1 MAKQSLLVADADPR
15 SLRILDVAL
24 RKAGFSVA
32 TASDGAEALRRI
44 QRTPP
49 DLILA
54 DVGLPG
60 TDGVALCR
68 AVRADARVADT
79 PVILISSSKEAAL
92 KLSAQEAGADDFL
105 GKPLLIKEL
114 TTRIRTLLTRRE
126 QENASERGSQSTL
139 IGEIGEMG
147 LVDLL
152 QSLETS
158 KRSGEVSCEEKE
170 RKGQIWVRDGQVV
183 DAEAGA
189 LTGEAAFYRIL
200 GWESGKFLA
209 QLQPIDREPRIEQGT
224 PALLAESVRRVD
236 ELGRLAEV
244 LPLSSIL
251 NVDLP
256 ALTKRLADLP
266 DEVNGVIRLCDGV
279 RTIAQVMER
288 APLDELSVLAVL
300 QRLIDEKILIKFE
313 PVKAPRSKPSLSA
326 WLGPNSVA
334 TPAPPIMGAHGQPQS
349 GDRTPIA
356 PPVSDPPAP
365 YSPSLSRP
373 TRTDT
378 PREKANADSPQL
390 MLDTPADPVRIF
402 NTPADPIPVPVS
414 AAPSELPL
422 KLRELHANLTP
433 PNPHPVSQTTAT
445 APQLVPAGL
454 FDKTP
459 AEPTP
464 SFVTE
469 TKPVPMS
476 AAEQARALQASAP
489 VPLPAPKPFPISS
502 PSAVT
507 PADPLSLQLLVPPLP
522 PAISPQVSHTDLF
535 KLPAVPKQ
543 PVPVHQF
550 SPMRGVRRERL
561 RHEAD
566 EARAQVAG
574 GKPVRLTHVVE
585 LPTFPIGS
593 ADFRRRISPAVGEA
607 AKKFAPDSLSSK
619 PEVNEAPKLRVVD
632 PEPIVLTML
641 PDPEEPLPEPLPEN
655 AAAPVETLA
664 PEPEP
669 TPAAIP
675 TDDRDALKDSATMQV
690 EPISSELLASDLLA
704 PAEAALAPDLPAP
717 TPIVEVPT
725 IAPAPEIAAAVAA
738 AEPEVVAPGSP
749 GETPAAKSPWDEPTD
764 PAVTSPGTEIPEPSP
779 SLPEPE
785 VAAPSS
791 TLSSH
796 DAETSPGHRIE
807 LGPRESGERKP
818 SIQDTEESPAPDFSD
833 SAIND
838 EIARINKDRRSYPP
852 AAKLPAQP
860 AATPK
865 PTSEADFEAEM
876 NAALKKGP
884 RWPIYA
890 GIAVLVLALVWVFR
904 PQPPT
909 DKTDSP
915 WLADHAAEVTP
926 APAPAPASVVAPLA
940 PVALDAGLAQAS
952 TDSGAAALSGAGPAL
967 VAAGAI
973 AVAPLPPPPALPV
986 APAPVTPAP
995 VAAAPS
1001 GDEYARALA
1010 AGEALLKRGKYKTA
1024 VGELKKAVALNP
1036 EAVPALLELGDAYL
1050 ESDSP
1055 RSALKPLQTAAR
1067 LDPRSSR
1074 AQLLL
1079 GTAWQSLGK
1088 NADAIRSYQRY
1099 LEMDPSG
1106 EYARDVRSILANL
1119 QK

>member
-1 MAKQSLLVADADPR
+1 LAKQSLLVADADPR

-32 TASDGAEALRRI
+32 TAADGAEALRRI

-54 DVGLPG
+54 DVALPG

-68 AVRADARVADT
+68 AIRGDARLAET

-92 KLSAQEAGADDFL
+92 KLSAHEAGADDFL

-114 TTRIRTLLTRRE
+114 TTRIRMLLTRRE
-126 QENASERGSQSTL
+126 QENAAERGSQSTL

-147 LVDLL
+147 LVDLI
-152 QSLETS
+152 QSLETGR
-158 KRSGEVSCEEKE
+158 RSGEISCEERE
-170 RKGQIWVRDGQVV
+170 RKGQIWVREGQVV

-209 QLQPIDREPRIEQGT
+209 QLQPVDREPRIEQPT
-224 PALLAESVRRVD
+224 SALIAESVRRVD
-236 ELGRLAEV
+236 ELGHLAEV
-244 LPLSSIL
+244 LPISSIL
-251 NVDLP
+251 TVDLP

-300 QRLIDEKILIKFE
+300 QRLIDEKILIKLE
-313 PVKAPRSKPSLSA
+313 PVKTPRSKPSLSA

-349 GDRTPIA
+349 GDPTPIA

-378 PREKANADSPQL
+378 PRAKANADSPRL
-390 MLDTPADPVRIF
+390 MLDTPAEPLRIF
-402 NTPADPIPVPVS
+402 DTPADPIP
-414 AAPSELPL
+414 APAIATPGEPPL
-422 KLRELHANLTP
+422 KLRELHALLTP
-433 PNPHPVSQTTAT
+433 PDPHPVSQTADT

-469 TKPVPMS
+469 SKPVPMS
-476 AAEQARALQASAP
+476 AAEQARVLQASAP
-489 VPLPAPKPFPISS
+489 VPLSAPKPFPISS

-507 PADPLSLQLLVPPLP
+507 PADPLSLQLLVPPLL
-522 PAISPQVSHTDLF
+522 PAISPQVSQTDLF

-619 PEVNEAPKLRVVD
+619 PELAEAGEAPLLRVVE

-641 PDPEEPLPEPLPEN
+641 PDQEEPVSDPLPESE
-655 AAAPVETLA
+655 AAPVET

-669 TPAAIP
+669 TLAAMP
-675 TDDRDALKDSATMQV
+675 TDDGDAQKDGATMQV
-690 EPISSELLASDLLA
+690 EPLSPELLAPELLA
-704 PAEAALAPDLPAP
+704 AAEPALAPNLPAPNLPAP

-725 IAPAPEIAAAVAA
+725 LAPAPEIAAA
-738 AEPEVVAPGSP
+738 
-749 GETPAAKSPWDEPTD
+749 AKSPWDESTD
-764 PAVTSPGTEIPEPSP
+764 PAVTSPGTQLPESSP
-779 SLPEPE
+779 ALPEPE
-785 VAAPSS
+785 VAAASTPLPS
-791 TLSSH
+791 H
-796 DAETSPGHRIE
+796 EAATSPGHRIE
-807 LGPRESGERKP
+807 LGPRESGERKS
-818 SIQDTEESPAPDFSD
+818 SIQDTEESPAPAFSD

-838 EIARINKDRRSYPP
+838 EIARIDKDRRSYPP

-860 AATPK
+860 PAALK

-884 RWPIYA
+884 RWPIYV
-890 GIAVLVLALVWVFR
+890 GIALLILALVWVFR

-909 DKTDSP
+909 DKNDSP
-915 WLADHAAEVTP
+915 WLADHAADVTP
-926 APAPAPASVVAPLA
+926 APAAAPAVAPLA
-940 PVALDAGLAQAS
+940 PLALDAGLAQAS
-952 TDSGAAALSGAGPAL
+952 TDAGTAASTDAGTA
-967 VAAGAI
+967 VVDAGAL
-973 AVAPLPPPPALPV
+973 AVAPPLPAPPV
-986 APAPVTPAP
+986 APAPVLPAPVAPAAVTPAP

-1001 GDEYARALA
+1001 GDEYAHALA

-1055 RSALKPLQTAAR
+1055 RSALKPLQTAAK

-1088 NADAIRSYQRY
+1088 NADAIRAYQRY

>member
-1 MAKQSLLVADADPR
+1 LAKQSLLVADADPR

-32 TASDGAEALRRI
+32 TAADGAEALRRI

-54 DVGLPG
+54 DVALPG
-60 TDGVALCR
+60 IDGVALCR
-68 AVRADARVADT
+68 SVRGDARLADT

-92 KLSAQEAGADDFL
+92 KLSAHEAGADDFL

-114 TTRIRTLLTRRE
+114 TTRIRMLLTRRE

-139 IGEIGEMG
+139 FGEIGEMG
-147 LVDLL
+147 LVDLI
-152 QSLETS
+152 QSLETGR
-158 KRSGEVSCEEKE
+158 RSGEISCEERE

-209 QLQPIDREPRIEQGT
+209 QLQPIDREPRIEHAT
-224 PALLAESVRRVD
+224 SALLAESVRRVD
-236 ELGRLAEV
+236 ELGHLADV

-300 QRLIDEKILIKFE
+300 QRLIDEKILIKLE
-313 PVKAPRSKPSLSA
+313 PVKPTRSKPSLSA

-349 GDRTPIA
+349 GDPTPIA

-378 PREKANADSPQL
+378 PRAKANADSPRL

-402 NTPADPIPVPVS
+402 DTPADPIPVPVI
-414 AAPSELPL
+414 AAPSEPPL
-422 KLRELHANLTP
+422 KLRELHALLTP
-433 PNPHPVSQTTAT
+433 PDPHPVSQTADT

-469 TKPVPMS
+469 SKPVPMT
-476 AAEQARALQASAP
+476 AAEQARVLQASAP
-489 VPLPAPKPFPISS
+489 VPLPAPRPFPISS

-507 PADPLSLQLLVPPLP
+507 PADPLSLQLLVPPLL

-619 PEVNEAPKLRVVD
+619 PELAEAGEAPLLRVVE

-641 PDPEEPLPEPLPEN
+641 PDPEDPVSEPLPES
-655 AAAPVETLA
+655 AAAPVET

-669 TPAAIP
+669 TLAAMP
-675 TDDRDALKDSATMQV
+675 TDDGDAQKDGATMQV
-690 EPISSELLASDLLA
+690 EPLSPDLLA
-704 PAEAALAPDLPAP
+704 AAEAAQAPDLPAP
-717 TPIVEVPT
+717 TPIVEVPAL
-725 IAPAPEIAAAVAA
+725 APAPEIAA
-738 AEPEVVAPGSP
+738 AEPEVVAPGNP
-749 GETPAAKSPWDEPTD
+749 AGTPAAKSPWDEPTD
-764 PAVTSPGTEIPEPSP
+764 PAVSSPGTKLPEPSP
-779 SLPEPE
+779 ALRGPE
-785 VAAPSS
+785 VAAAS
-791 TLSSH
+791 TPLSSH
-796 DAETSPGHRIE
+796 EAATSPGHRIE

-818 SIQDTEESPAPDFSD
+818 SIQDTDESPAPAFSD

-838 EIARINKDRRSYPP
+838 EIARIHQDRRSYPP
-852 AAKLPAQP
+852 AARLPAQP
-860 AATPK
+860 AAAPK

-876 NAALKKGP
+876 KSALKKGP
-884 RWPIYA
+884 RWPIYVGLA
-890 GIAVLVLALVWVFR
+890 LLVLAFGWVLR

-909 DKTDSP
+909 DKNDSP
-915 WLADHAAEVTP
+915 WLADHAADVTP
-926 APAPAPASVVAPLA
+926 APALAPAVA

-952 TDSGAAALSGAGPAL
+952 TDAGPAASIDAGPS
-967 VAAGAI
+967 VVDAGAL
-973 AVAPLPPPPALPV
+973 AVAPPPPAPPVAPAPVLPAPV

-1055 RSALKPLQTAAR
+1055 RSALKPLQTAAK